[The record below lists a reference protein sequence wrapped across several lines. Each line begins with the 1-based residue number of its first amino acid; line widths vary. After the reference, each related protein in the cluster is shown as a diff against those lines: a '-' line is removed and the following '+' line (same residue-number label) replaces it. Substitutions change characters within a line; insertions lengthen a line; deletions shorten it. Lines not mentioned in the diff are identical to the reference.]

1 MRQLQVSLKVPESI
15 STKGDMLELAVR

>member
-1 MRQLQVSLKVPESI
+1 VPESI